1 LGGSGL
7 RNQKDPLLYGQ
18 HNDMAFSGAKDARE
32 STSDTN
38 RSPYLD
44 FLLERLIHDFGNSV
58 SGILSLADYHLRA
71 GVTDPALEDSLRLV
85 YESADG
91 SRRLLILVA
100 ELLEPVE
107 QQEAIVV
114 AAELIGQ
121 TGKKIATLLPRTV
134 TFESSIRS
142 TAQDT
147 ISVRPGAFSKG
158 ILNLVALDLA
168 GIRVPTGKI
177 QLGSQTINGKV
188 HVFYRSL
195 ISPSEVT
202 HRKRDHKTTDE
213 TIQVLG
219 KMSET
224 VAISSNVE
232 GGSFTVALVFPTVS

>member
-1 LGGSGL
+1 L
-7 RNQKDPLLYGQ
+7 RNQKDPLDYGQ
-18 HNDMAFSGAKDARE
+18 NIDMAFSGAKGERE
-32 STSDTN
+32 STSDT
-38 RSPYLD
+38 SGSAYLD
-44 FLLERLIHDFGNSV
+44 FLLGRLIHDFGNSV
-58 SGILSLADYHLRA
+58 SGILSLTDYHLRA

-85 YESADG
+85 YESAEG

-100 ELLEPVE
+100 DLLEPVE

-114 AAELIGQ
+114 AAELIGE

-142 TAQDT
+142 AAQDA

-158 ILNLVALDLA
+158 ILTLVSLDLA
-168 GIRVPTGKI
+168 GMRVPTGKI
-177 QLGSQTINGKV
+177 QLGSQTIDGKV
-188 HVFYRSL
+188 HIVYRSL
-195 ISPSEVT
+195 ISPRGVS
-202 HRKRDHKTTDE
+202 HHKRGGKITDE

-232 GGSFTVALVFPTVS
+232 GESFTVALVFPAVS

>member
-1 LGGSGL
+1 M
-7 RNQKDPLLYGQ
+7 P
-18 HNDMAFSGAKDARE
+18 FSGAKGERD
-32 STSDTN
+32 STRDTGG
-38 RSPYLD
+38 SAYLD
-44 FLLERLIHDFGNSV
+44 FLLGRLIHDFGNSV

-100 ELLEPVE
+100 DLLEPVE
-107 QQEAIVV
+107 KQEAIVV

-121 TGKKIATLLPRTV
+121 TGKKIATLLPPTV
-134 TFESSIRS
+134 TFESAIRS
-142 TAQDT
+142 AAQDT

-177 QLGSQTINGKV
+177 QLGSQTIDGKV

-195 ISPSEVT
+195 ISPGGVI
-202 HRKRDHKTTDE
+202 HRERGHKIADDTM
-213 TIQVLG
+213 QVLG
-219 KMSET
+219 NMSET
-224 VAISSNVE
+224 VAISSNVD
-232 GGSFTVALVFPTVS
+232 GDSFTVAMVFPAVS

>member
-1 LGGSGL
+1 
-7 RNQKDPLLYGQ
+7 
-18 HNDMAFSGAKDARE
+18 MAFSGAKAARE
-32 STSDTN
+32 STGDNSG
-38 RSPYLD
+38 SAYLD
-44 FLLERLIHDFGNSV
+44 FLLGRLIHDFGNSV

-71 GVTDPALEDSLRLV
+71 GVTDPGLEDSLRLV

-100 ELLEPVE
+100 DLLEPVE
-107 QQEAIVV
+107 KQEAIVV
-114 AAELIGQ
+114 AAELIGE

-134 TFESSIRS
+134 TFENAIRS
-142 TAQDT
+142 AAHDT

-158 ILNLVALDLA
+158 ILTLVALDLG

-177 QLGSQTINGKV
+177 QLGSQTIDDKV

-195 ISPSEVT
+195 ITASGES
-202 HRKRDHKTTDE
+202 HRKRAHKITDE

-219 KMSET
+219 KMSQT

-232 GGSFTVALVFPTVS
+232 GDSFTVALVFPAAS

>member
-1 LGGSGL
+1 
-7 RNQKDPLLYGQ
+7 
-18 HNDMAFSGAKDARE
+18 MAFSGAKAARE
-32 STSDTN
+32 STSDTS
-38 RSPYLD
+38 RSAYLD
-44 FLLERLIHDFGNSV
+44 FLLGRLIHDFGNSV

-85 YESADG
+85 YESANG

-100 ELLEPVE
+100 DLLEPVE
-107 QQEAIVV
+107 KQEAIVV
-114 AAELIGQ
+114 ATELVGQ
-121 TGKKIATLLPRTV
+121 TGTKIATLLPRTV

-177 QLGSQTINGKV
+177 QLGSQTIDGKV
-188 HVFYRSL
+188 HIFYRSL
-195 ISPSEVT
+195 ISTSGVT
-202 HRKRDHKTTDE
+202 PRKRGHKIADD

-224 VAISSNVE
+224 VAISSNLE
-232 GGSFTVALVFPTVS
+232 DDSLTVALVFPAVS

>member
-1 LGGSGL
+1 
-7 RNQKDPLLYGQ
+7 
-18 HNDMAFSGAKDARE
+18 MAFSGAKAARE
-32 STSDTN
+32 STSDT
-38 RSPYLD
+38 SGSAYLD
-44 FLLERLIHDFGNSV
+44 FLLGRLIHDFGNSV

-100 ELLEPVE
+100 DLLETVE
-107 QQEAIVV
+107 NQEAIVV

-121 TGKKIATLLPRTV
+121 TGTKIATLLPRTV

-142 TAQDT
+142 TVQDT
-147 ISVRPGAFSKG
+147 ISVRPGAFAKG

-177 QLGSQTINGKV
+177 QLGSQTIDGKI

-195 ISPSEVT
+195 ISASGVT
-202 HRKRDHKTTDE
+202 HRTRGQEIADE
-213 TIQVLG
+213 TIQILG
-219 KMSET
+219 NMSET
-224 VAISSNVE
+224 VAVSSNVE
-232 GGSFTVALVFPTVS
+232 GDSFTVALVFPSVP